1 MVIIVTGFG
10 VFKNY
15 KVNPSWEA
23 VKILGETWDDPE
35 NKIFTE
41 QIPVEYDFVLNN
53 VPNKWNDK
61 NPEFVIHVGVSC
73 MADKITLERQGHN
86 IGYDK
91 KDTLGTCPPD
101 QCCVPSRGD
110 IVETTCLDL
119 EKLMMDVNNDKSL
132 AEMEVEACVSDDAGR
147 YLCDFVYFKSLHSFS
162 GKSLFVHVP
171 EENKPYTIQQTAE
184 GLRCVIKNVI
194 LQLKAQV
201 D

>member
-15 KVNPSWEA
+15 SVNPSWEA
-23 VKILGETWDDPE
+23 VKILGETWDDTE
-35 NKIFTE
+35 DQIFTE

-73 MADKITLERQGHN
+73 MADKITLERQSHN
-86 IGYDK
+86 TDYNK
-91 KDTLGTCPPD
+91 ADTQGTCPPD
-101 QCCVPSRGD
+101 QCCIPALGEK
-110 IVETTCLDL
+110 VEKTCLDL
-119 EKLMMDVNNDKSL
+119 EKLMSAINNDDKVVDVG
-132 AEMEVEACVSDDAGR
+132 VEACVSEDAGR
-147 YLCDFVYFKSLHSFS
+147 YLCDFVYFKSLHSLS

-184 GLRCVIKNVI
+184 GLKSVVKNVF
-194 LQLKAQV
+194 LQLKSQEK
-201 D
+201 